1 MRSSPF
7 GSVIAAQRKL
17 LGKENEMKGV
27 HYQAGRRGAA
37 RRRTRLGR
45 TAGSDLRIHRHQRYC
60 ANTGRLQRRQMECI
74 GGVPPTFS
82 EGPTPYRFGTLTLT
96 HKALKEH
103 QAQLSDM
110 TDPPTDDGRVV
121 TFSIAN
127 LPGDLSEAAGSLS
140 LPATA
145 ANCPSSY
152 TGRRFQ
158 TIPPCSFIIRQKI
171 PPADGYTLDLGPI
184 TKNHLSGLIDITDVQ
199 QHGYGCAL
207 QMQGHNNNWSGTR
220 ECIAAAGT
228 LRSLHS
234 FTAIS
239 TRVGGNVAQQ

>member
-1 MRSSPF
+1 
-7 GSVIAAQRKL
+7 L
-17 LGKENEMKGV
+17 EKENEMKGA
-27 HYQAGRRGAA
+27 HYLATVVAGLLAA
-37 RRRTRLGR
+37 APVSAAPPDRIYEFIVVSDTVQ
-45 TAGSDLRIHRHQRYC
+45 TPADCSAG
-60 ANTGRLQRRQMECI
+60 NTECI
-74 GGVPPTFS
+74 GGVPPTFA
-82 EGPTPYRFGTLTLT
+82 EGPVPYKLATLTLT

-121 TFSIAN
+121 TFIIAN
-127 LPGDLSEAAGSLS
+127 LPGDLGEAAGSLS

-152 TGRRFQ
+152 TDRLFQ

-171 PPADGYTLDLGPI
+171 PPADGYTLDLGLI
-184 TKNHLSGLIDITDVQ
+184 TKNHLSGAIDITDFQ

-207 QMQGHNNNWSGTR
+207 QMQGHNNNWSGTW
-220 ECIAAAGT
+220 ECVAYLGT
-228 LRSLHS
+228 GGSLHS

-239 TRVGGNVAQQ
+239 TRVGGDIAQQ